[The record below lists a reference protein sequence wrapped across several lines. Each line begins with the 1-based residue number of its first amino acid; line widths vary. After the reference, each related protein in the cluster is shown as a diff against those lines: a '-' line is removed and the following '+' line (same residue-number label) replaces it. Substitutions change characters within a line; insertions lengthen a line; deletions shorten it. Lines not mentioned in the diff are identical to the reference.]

1 MHERIRIMNSI
12 FEKIETPVNYS
23 CDVLVAGGGFAG
35 ISAALAAARQGAEVI
50 LLERGFMLGGL
61 ATAGLVTIYL
71 PICDG
76 MGNQVSFGI
85 VEELFHLSIEH
96 GADARYPTA
105 WLDGGSFEERR
116 DGRRFDVQFNPQFF
130 AISAERA
137 LVEAGVR
144 ILYGAS
150 AVSVHETDSRIDAVM
165 IESKSGR
172 EAISV
177 SRSVVD
183 ATGDADICH
192 LSSARTKVNTAG
204 NTLAAWY
211 YCANAE
217 GLHNSLN
224 ALGAADAVS
233 RPELALTNR
242 TYTGLS
248 ATDLSDM
255 TIDSHKVIEADI
267 LKKRSEDG
275 TDSLIPITIATTP
288 QVRMTRC
295 LVGKY
300 DAAVTDDHRY
310 IEDSVGIFS
319 NWRKRGP
326 IYELSFSSLYGN
338 EVKNLLAA
346 GRCFSVTDEFWDI
359 TRVIP
364 VCAVSGEAAGVAAAM
379 SSDMSSIKVEQ
390 LQAKLRDAGVVIHIN
405 DLELR

>member
-1 MHERIRIMNSI
+1 MNSI

-35 ISAALAAARQGAEVI
+35 IAAALAAARQGADVI

-116 DGRRFDVQFNPQFF
+116 DGRRFEVQFNPQFF
-130 AISAERA
+130 AISAERI

-144 ILYGAS
+144 ILYGTS
-150 AVSVHETDSRIDAVM
+150 AVAVHETDARIDTVM

-177 SRSVVD
+177 NKSVVD

-192 LSSARTKVNTAG
+192 LSSARTKVNTSG

-211 YCANAE
+211 YCADAE

-224 ALGAADAVS
+224 ALGSADAVS

-255 TIDSHKVIEADI
+255 TIDSHRVIESDI
-267 LKKRSEDG
+267 MKKREEG
-275 TDSLIPITIATTP
+275 NKTLIPITIATIP

-295 LVGKY
+295 IVGLY
-300 DAAVTDDHRY
+300 DADFADDHKY
-310 IEDSVGIFS
+310 IEDSVGIYS

-326 IYELSFSSLYGN
+326 IYELSLSSLYGS

-346 GRCFSVTDEFWDI
+346 GRCLSATDPFWDI

-379 SSDMSSIKVEQ
+379 TDDVTSIDVSE
-390 LQAKLRDAGVVIHIN
+390 LQAKLRAAGVAIHIN